1 MYSGTNFS
9 EIWAGAEIDRED
21 RMGLSG
27 LHMAALIRNE
37 ASFFFIFFH
46 GGPDWSV
53 GFAHDSPPSAT
64 RPLFFLD
71 MAALMRNES
80 SWASF
85 LILKSPLYGDFLHG
99 KYARTLTFENFCQKR
114 PIRVSKEGY

>member
-37 ASFFFIFFH
+37 ASFFFIIVFH
-46 GGPDWSV
+46 GGPDLS
-53 GFAHDSPPSAT
+53 GLHTTAPHPQRGLF
-64 RPLFFLD
+64 FFLD
-71 MAALMRNES
+71 MAALMSNEA
-80 SWASF
+80 SWAFFFNSQNSF
-85 LILKSPLYGDFLHG
+85 I
-99 KYARTLTFENFCQKR
+99 
-114 PIRVSKEGY
+114 